1 MKQNNFRGGGIKTTL
16 FTVCISQYYSIT
28 IILLKKVQFKSIF
41 FHFSRYRLDC
51 FQSLLVSKKDK
62 ENRGFLLFIFL
73 RSEIESKAFMI
84 IDGGVFING
93 LPIIV
98 VLEAIATFPPFILK
112 FLIVNISS
120 YFGLLGFVRYY
131 RQHWS
136 WLICD
141 T

>member
-1 MKQNNFRGGGIKTTL
+1 M
-16 FTVCISQYYSIT
+16 
-28 IILLKKVQFKSIF
+28 
-41 FHFSRYRLDC
+41 
-51 FQSLLVSKKDK
+51 
-62 ENRGFLLFIFL
+62 FIFL
-73 RSEIESKAFMI
+73 RSQIESKAFMM

-93 LPIIV
+93 LLLTV
-98 VLEAIATFPPFILK
+98 VLEDIASFPPFILK

-141 T
+141 TKVEYFFLLPVGTGQFCNMPLLNNSNSNTIHVWDWPGVAPYPLASIGFSELF